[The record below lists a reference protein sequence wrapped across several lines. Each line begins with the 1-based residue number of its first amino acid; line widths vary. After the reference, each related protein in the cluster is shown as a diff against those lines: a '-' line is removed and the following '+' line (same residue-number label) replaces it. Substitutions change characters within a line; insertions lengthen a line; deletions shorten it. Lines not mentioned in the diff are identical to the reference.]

1 MADWSIPRPT
11 LGIALRYGLAVISV
25 AIALALSVITH
36 LYNSPPR
43 FVSHFVLLAIAITF
57 WYAGTGP
64 GLFALLLS
72 CLGVSFLAAHHFLT
86 PEFPLGSFIGFF
98 VIFSLLMSWFAASRR
113 RAQQLLRESCNTLE
127 LRVTERTS
135 ELVRANKEL
144 QNTQAELSLI
154 VDSIPGLVSA
164 KNATG
169 ELELVNRQFVEYLGK
184 PLEELNDWATSEV
197 VHPEDRCRLVA
208 AWKHS
213 IETGESKET
222 EFRMLRADGLYRW
235 FQNRSLPLRDR
246 EGRIT
251 RWYTLVTDIE
261 DRKQAEDNLRIAFEE
276 IKKLRDQLHQEN
288 LALKE
293 EIDQASMFEEIVGC
307 SDALRRVLVQVEKV
321 APTDSTVLI
330 TGETGTGKELI
341 ARAIH
346 KRSKRAGQAFISVN
360 CASIPASLIASELFG
375 HEKGAFTGALQRRQ
389 GRFELAHTGTIFLD
403 EVGELPVETQIAL
416 LRVLQE
422 RQFERIGG
430 NRVLETD
437 VRVIAATNRD
447 LKAAIAAGTLRA
459 DLLYRLNVF
468 PIEVP
473 ALRQRTDDIPVLV
486 EYFVKRY
493 AQKGGKKIKNI
504 RKKTLDLFQAYD
516 WPGNVRELQNVVER
530 AVVLSDDDTFLVPE
544 SWLKPA
550 LGGQPQGVF
559 VDRGLTSVPLVANLI
574 EHEKEIIEKALSDA
588 EGVVGG
594 PAGAACKLGIP
605 RETLNSKI
613 RKLGIKRYQF
623 KRS

>member
-1 MADWSIPRPT
+1 MADWSIPHPT

-86 PEFPLGSFIGFF
+86 PEFPLGSFIGLF
-98 VIFSLLMSWFAASRR
+98 VIFSFLMSWFAASRR

-169 ELELVNRQFVEYLGK
+169 ERELVNRQFVEYLGK

-594 PAGAACKLGIP
+594 PAGAASKLGIP